1 MFDIHAGDGN
11 PEVPADLSSRNL
23 FFESADTGLSS
34 VAWAQLMDRFREEQG
49 WADTR
54 LSKEIGIS
62 ISMIRQCRVNMRPLP
77 PPARIRTLG
86 AMGVEVT
93 LSTLLA
99 ALPEP
104 IREAVEAANQQSQV
118 VRETLLYGFFDRL
131 DAGGSP
137 DLVSAF
143 FDGLAEIS
151 GLSETE
157 QASRIGLS
165 LEDFTSIRKGRK
177 PIPFRVKMAISG
189 SYTANELGPLILSLL
204 PAA

>member
-77 PPARIRTLG
+77 PRRAYAR
-86 AMGVEVT
+86 
-93 LSTLLA
+93 S
-99 ALPEP
+99 
-104 IREAVEAANQQSQV
+104 
-118 VRETLLYGFFDRL
+118 VRWG
-131 DAGGSP
+131 
-137 DLVSAF
+137 
-143 FDGLAEIS
+143 
-151 GLSETE
+151 
-157 QASRIGLS
+157 
-165 LEDFTSIRKGRK
+165 
-177 PIPFRVKMAISG
+177 
-189 SYTANELGPLILSLL
+189 
-204 PAA
+204 